1 MFFLFKSTF
10 VFSYLVRGVSL
21 LRKHARG
28 ILGICFQEIFG
39 EKILK
44 VIIHSTLYFI
54 YFVTIYSCIYI
65 YRFFF
70 LLFLFIF
77 AQSVRV
83 SWSDFALEISEHE
96 TVLFPVTIFK
106 PLDQRIY
113 LFYFFQP
120 KVLIVTVHISH
131 RPSLD
136 KCPLIKTV
144 PPIKFHGQGNISF
157 FVVFTQKP
165 SNMLVVSVLFFSL
178 VFLTNFCKFVF
189 FLPFV
194 LFLFSKRIIS
204 DKHHCLLMNF

>member
-1 MFFLFKSTF
+1 MYAF
-10 VFSYLVRGVSL
+10 
-21 LRKHARG
+21 
-28 ILGICFQEIFG
+28 
-39 EKILK
+39 
-44 VIIHSTLYFI
+44 
-54 YFVTIYSCIYI
+54 
-65 YRFFF
+65 
-70 LLFLFIF
+70 
-77 AQSVRV
+77 

-144 PPIKFHGQGNISF
+144 PPIKFHGQGNIFF

-165 SNMLVVSVLFFSL
+165 TNMLVVSVLFFSL

-189 FLPFV
+189 FCR
-194 LFLFSKRIIS
+194 LFCFFSVNELFPINTIV
-204 DKHHCLLMNF
+204 C